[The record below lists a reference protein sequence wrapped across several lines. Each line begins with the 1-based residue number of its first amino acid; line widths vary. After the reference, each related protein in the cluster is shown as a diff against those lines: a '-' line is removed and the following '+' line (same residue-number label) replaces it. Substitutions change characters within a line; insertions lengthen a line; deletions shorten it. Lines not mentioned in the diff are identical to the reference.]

1 MLSNNLHFYDWF
13 QSLTISKSARYFTWL
28 DISIYSAVQGEG
40 HLDWHSCEG
49 GAPPWLSREG
59 RGTWNQNQTVIIW
72 YSTCGNLCIDR

>member
-1 MLSNNLHFYDWF
+1 MIDFNLL
-13 QSLTISKSARYFTWL
+13 QLVKVLAISLWL

-59 RGTWNQNQTVIIW
+59 CGTWNQNQTVIIW
-72 YSTCGNLCIDR
+72 YSTSGNLCIDW